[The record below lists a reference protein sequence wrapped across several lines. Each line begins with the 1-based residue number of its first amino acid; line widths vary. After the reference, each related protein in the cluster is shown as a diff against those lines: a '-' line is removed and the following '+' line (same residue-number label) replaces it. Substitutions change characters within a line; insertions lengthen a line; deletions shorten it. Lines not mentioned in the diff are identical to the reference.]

1 MEIIQRWARE
11 YKQEFHVGEK
21 KTALLG
27 SEGTVLDKLR
37 LFQQQYNADEIM
49 AVSYIYDTDAQK
61 HSYDIFEKVVQ
72 KYNS

>member
-1 MEIIQRWARE
+1 MGPLWTEPE
-11 YKQEFHVGEK
+11 KQIVESRFPV
-21 KTALLG
+21 ALLG
-27 SEGTVLDKLR
+27 SEGTILDKLR

-61 HSYDIFEKVVQ
+61 RSYDIFEKVVQ

>member
-1 MEIIQRWARE
+1 
-11 YKQEFHVGEK
+11 V
-21 KTALLG
+21 ALLG
-27 SEGTVLDKLR
+27 SEGTILDKLR